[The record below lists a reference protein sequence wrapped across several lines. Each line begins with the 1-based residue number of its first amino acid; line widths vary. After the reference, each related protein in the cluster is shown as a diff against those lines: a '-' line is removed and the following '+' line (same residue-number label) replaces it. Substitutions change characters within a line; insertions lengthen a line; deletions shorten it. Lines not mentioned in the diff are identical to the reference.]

1 MKDSI
6 RIVSEDCEKFFNP
19 IKAIKVEDDFVDICD
34 QDNIIL
40 SKLVE
45 PSISIRE
52 LDQSFKQD
60 SSTRYESKSSV
71 VKEAKMEDRD
81 LESSVKKIISKME
94 ADFDDGSDCD
104 SEPSFNS
111 NFTDFPAELIKN
123 GKFVIKPLLL
133 HDIASKF
140 FNLRCRICKHKPRF
154 DKLSEVYSLISSKAS
169 SPRSF
174 TYRGV

>member
-1 MKDSI
+1 MK
-6 RIVSEDCEKFFNP
+6 V
-19 IKAIKVEDDFVDICD
+19 IKVEDDFVNICD

-52 LDQSFKQD
+52 LDQNYKQD
-60 SSTRYESKSSV
+60 SSAGFDSKISV
-71 VKEAKMEDRD
+71 VKETKRENID
-81 LESSVKKIISKME
+81 LETSVKKIISKME

-123 GKFVIKPLLL
+123 GKFVIKPIIL

-154 DKLSEVYSLISSKAS
+154 DKLSEVHDYFLTKHTFACLLSCNDLYFFSVYGTFSEE
-169 SPRSF
+169 
-174 TYRGV
+174 T